1 MKTNRNNLAQDCGS
15 KHKTYSSSSHKVC
28 FCVFGFPLL
37 GFCFLSA
44 NVSAKIPSE
53 QLDPLNLL
61 MFHSARLSQ
70 DVTAPVI
77 SMWVAKLQQTL
88 PELSKTEAPVLWE
101 TSDSP
106 AASFGAQLD
115 QNPPQSSFSLAAD
128 PNSGQNPG
136 HNKEPFVGL
145 SFHKTVQNLARA
157 GLKRRLWQAR
167 ITTPEGQENK
177 KGKDELQQIIEQ
189 IHAIEFKPRKGTPKA
204 AAIIEPTA
212 ITEPNETPT
221 VTAAPGQGSGVRG
234 QGSGVRPSYEP
245 VTEQTLQTL
254 RNLLHHP
261 EQLNN
266 PFELGEVLFLS
277 GHLKEASVAY
287 KEALKRPPCR
297 SPGEAGKSPDSP
309 RCDRVAAGGPGPAQD
324 RAWVL
329 FQIGNCLRNDDLPSR
344 AKIYSQLIREYPDS
358 PWSDLAKAQYKLIDW
373 YMKDKPRALIAESQ
387 F

>member
-1 MKTNRNNLAQDCGS
+1 MKTNRNNLAQDRGS
-15 KHKTYSSSSHKVC
+15 KHKTYSSSSYKVC

-44 NVSAKIPSE
+44 DVSAKMPSE

-101 TSDSP
+101 PSDT
-106 AASFGAQLD
+106 AAVYFAAQVD
-115 QNPPQSSFSLAAD
+115 QNLPRSSFSSTAD
-128 PNSGQNPG
+128 PNSLQQTN
-136 HNKEPFVGL
+136 HNKEPSGGL
-145 SFHKTVQNLARA
+145 LFHETVQNLARA
-157 GLKRRLWQAR
+157 GLKRRLWQAQ
-167 ITTPEGQENK
+167 ISAPIIEEDKET
-177 KGKDELQQIIEQ
+177 KDELQQIIKQ
-189 IHAIEFKPRKGTPKA
+189 IYAIEFKPRKGTPKA
-204 AAIIEPTA
+204 VAIIEPTA

-221 VTAAPGQGSGVRG
+221 VTAAPEQPKETQSTPG
-234 QGSGVRPSYEP
+234 PSYEP

-254 RNLLHHP
+254 RSLLHHP

-277 GHLKEASVAY
+277 GHLKEATAAY
-287 KEALKRPPCR
+287 KEALKR
-297 SPGEAGKSPDSP
+297 KSPDE
-309 RCDRVAAGGPGPAQD
+309 PGPAQD

>member
-101 TSDSP
+101 ASDSP
-106 AASFGAQLD
+106 AVNFGAQLD
-115 QNPPQSSFSLAAD
+115 QNLPRSSFSSTAD
-128 PNSGQNPG
+128 PNKRLVDPNQD
-136 HNKEPFVGL
+136 KEPFADL
-145 SFHKTVQNLARA
+145 SFPETTQDTA
-157 GLKRRLWQAR
+157 GSNLKRQLWQAQ
-167 ITTPEGQENK
+167 ISAPIIEEDKET
-177 KGKDELQQIIEQ
+177 KDELQQIIEQ
-189 IHAIEFKPRKGTPKA
+189 IYAIEFKPRKGTPKA
-204 AAIIEPTA
+204 VAIIEPTA

-221 VTAAPGQGSGVRG
+221 VTAAPEQPKETQTTPG
-234 QGSGVRPSYEP
+234 PSYEP

-287 KEALKRPPCR
+287 KEALKR
-297 SPGEAGKSPDSP
+297 KSPD
-309 RCDRVAAGGPGPAQD
+309 GPGPAQD

-373 YMKDKPRALIAESQ
+373 YMKDKPRTLIAESQ